1 MNVVQYIY
9 ICLFSTENQLF
20 GCPVGRCICDME
32 YVFSH
37 PQSEATVGV
46 LYMTE
51 ELIVERV
58 QLNGYITVRSWFKN
72 VSVSCQ

>member
-1 MNVVQYIY
+1 MDAVKYFY
-9 ICLFSTENQLF
+9 ICLFLTENQLF

-32 YVFSH
+32 YVFGH
-37 PQSEATVGV
+37 LQSETTVCV

-58 QLNGYITVRSWFKN
+58 QLNGYITLRHWFKN
-72 VSVSCQ
+72 GSVSCQ